1 MLCATLPDDDQGMMD
16 FDEEDFD
23 EPMEA
28 EHVETI
34 PETAES
40 FKRDEEIEKKE
51 TEQLESEKKETSV
64 L

>member
-1 MLCATLPDDDQGMMD
+1 MD

-28 EHVETI
+28 EPVETV
-34 PETAES
+34 PETVGS
-40 FKRDEEIEKKE
+40 LKRDKAIEKKE
-51 TEQLESEKKETSV
+51 AEQLESGKRETSA

>member
-1 MLCATLPDDDQGMMD
+1 MVD
-16 FDEEDFD
+16 FDDEDFD

-28 EHVETI
+28 EHVGTI

-40 FKRDEEIEKKE
+40 LKRDKEVEKKE
-51 TEQLESEKKETSV
+51 TEQLESEKKGTSA

>member
-1 MLCATLPDDDQGMMD
+1 MD

-28 EHVETI
+28 KHIETI

-40 FKRDEEIEKKE
+40 LKRDNETKKKE

>member
-1 MLCATLPDDDQGMMD
+1 MMH

-28 EHVETI
+28 DHVETI

-40 FKRDEEIEKKE
+40 LKRNNDIEKKE
-51 TEQLESEKKETSV
+51 TEQLESEKKETPV

>member
-1 MLCATLPDDDQGMMD
+1 MMD

-28 EHVETI
+28 EDVEAV

-40 FKRDEEIEKKE
+40 LKRHKEIEKKE
-51 TEQLESEKKETSV
+51 TEQLGSEKKETSV

>member
-1 MLCATLPDDDQGMMD
+1 MMD

-28 EHVETI
+28 EHVEAI

-40 FKRDEEIEKKE
+40 LKRDNEIEKKE

>member
-1 MLCATLPDDDQGMMD
+1 MD
-16 FDEEDFD
+16 FDEEDF
-23 EPMEA
+23 EPMET

-40 FKRDEEIEKKE
+40 LKRDNETEKK

>member
-1 MLCATLPDDDQGMMD
+1 MMD

-28 EHVETI
+28 EPVETV

-40 FKRDEEIEKKE
+40 LKRDKEIEKE
-51 TEQLESEKKETSV
+51 EEAEQLELGKKETSA

>member
-1 MLCATLPDDDQGMMD
+1 MD

-28 EHVETI
+28 EHVGTV

-40 FKRDEEIEKKE
+40 LKRDNEIEKKE